1 MKPTENGQGW
11 RQAKAADHEAA
22 RARSRPEKVGLLFVG
37 ESPPASGR
45 FFYNRDSGLY
55 RAMLGAFHAVDH
67 AISDDNFL
75 DVFQKTGCYL
85 TDACRRPVDRLDLVA
100 RRDAC
105 SAGEKTL
112 ASRIRKLQPGIDRLL
127 LSGISGQR
135 PFVGVGEAF
144 DHRKSS
150 VGRVDVHV
158 AGGGALL
165 TCAVHRDDG
174 PVRRGRRVGVAGDPD
189 GHHPGGD
196 GLAERDAVVA
206 VQPAGAMDGRFGH
219 ADHPPIGLYVPALLH
234 RMLFVESHCG
244 DFCGRGI
251 R

>member
-11 RQAKAADHEAA
+11 RQAKAADHEAV
-22 RARSRPEKVGLLFVG
+22 RARYRPEKVGLLFVG

-112 ASRIRKLQPGIDRLL
+112 ASRIRKLQPGIIISLVRSIKGNVENAASLASWDGTLLNTPYPGRWIRHRQEFLKILTPELRRLL
-127 LSGISGQR
+127 KPATVKG
-135 PFVGVGEAF
+135 
-144 DHRKSS
+144 KSW
-150 VGRVDVHV
+150 
-158 AGGGALL
+158 L
-165 TCAVHRDDG
+165 TTSS
-174 PVRRGRRVGVAGDPD
+174 
-189 GHHPGGD
+189 
-196 GLAERDAVVA
+196 
-206 VQPAGAMDGRFGH
+206 
-219 ADHPPIGLYVPALLH
+219 I
-234 RMLFVESHCG
+234 
-244 DFCGRGI
+244 
-251 R
+251 